1 MTCGL
6 SSSGG
11 EIPTESL
18 TVTKNHQVSTSEG
31 NNKKSSSIDQHQISS
46 DDKTRDGVEEDDSSC
61 EVLFEKPNSDH
72 LDVHH
77 VENDLGDS
85 ETDEVHNDDQEEGKS
100 NSSLNNAD
108 TVDDSGEP
116 EIIYTYEPMKWTPQE
131 DVKLKEA
138 IKKFGQQQWK
148 LIAQY
153 VGTRDSGKFLFST
166 VIRILH

>member
-1 MTCGL
+1 MECGL

-11 EIPTESL
+11 ENPTESL

-46 DDKTRDGVEEDDSSC
+46 DDKTRDGVEDDDSSC

-72 LDVHH
+72 LNVHH

-85 ETDEVHNDDQEEGKS
+85 EIDEVHKADQEEGKS
-100 NSSLNNAD
+100 ATPNAD
-108 TVDDSGEP
+108 TVDDSTEP

-153 VGTRDSGKFLFST
+153 VGTRDSGKFFS
-166 VIRILH
+166 RL